1 MLLRAACNLVQ
12 PSMRIRSR
20 RPEKLRGYFGK
31 IDLLNV
37 GLRIHVEHGLFADLA
52 LEPAERLPFARML
65 LHEGFSRHPDRL
77 IHRKIIVIVLE
88 QSQTELLYF
97 RIGRIHV
104 DQIDGI
110 LIDRLEAQGMLH
122 AIDLLRIEC
131 EMIVVDQPRVPV
143 LSIHELVAE
152 CLPALPFYA
161 TKIAYPATDLPLLH
175 L

>member
-97 RIGRIHV
+97 RICRIHV

-110 LIDRLEAQGMLH
+110 LIDRLKAQAMLH
-122 AIDLLRIEC
+122 AIDLLRIEP
-131 EMIVVDQPRVPV
+131 EMISVDQSRSSVFPV
-143 LSIHELVAE
+143 HELVAE
-152 CLPALPFYA
+152 GGPDCGSYGNQ
-161 TKIAYPATDLPLLH
+161 I
-175 L
+175 